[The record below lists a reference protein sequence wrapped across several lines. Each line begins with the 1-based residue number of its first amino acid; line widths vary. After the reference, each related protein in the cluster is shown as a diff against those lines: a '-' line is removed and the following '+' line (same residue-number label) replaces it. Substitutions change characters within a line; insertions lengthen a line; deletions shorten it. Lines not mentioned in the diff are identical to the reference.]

1 MENVTGFHLR
11 DASMFTSERG
21 SCVEYFDSA
30 MTNVIQKNRSSVRI
44 LDAGAGRGSTASYL
58 RSLGYNTID
67 ALTVSKERLEN
78 AERSGLYRNLL
89 FTALKANSTLCATG
103 AFDAVICAGGVFPDE
118 VDPDAIDEMLRLV
131 KPGGIV
137 CFTMNAAQFDSA
149 HNSYRLKC
157 EKLVISGKWKLIS
170 QGITTHQEDKE
181 NNNKYDEKLS
191 GDCYVLVF
199 MVIDNY

>member
-1 MENVTGFHLR
+1 MECF
-11 DASMFTSERG
+11 DA
-21 SCVEYFDSA
+21 A
-30 MTNVIQKNRSSVRI
+30 MTKVIQKNRSSVRI

-131 KPGGIV
+131 KPGKV
-137 CFTMNAAQFDSA
+137 TSPQ
-149 HNSYRLKC
+149 L
-157 EKLVISGKWKLIS
+157 
-170 QGITTHQEDKE
+170 
-181 NNNKYDEKLS
+181 
-191 GDCYVLVF
+191 
-199 MVIDNY
+199 

>member
-1 MENVTGFHLR
+1 
-11 DASMFTSERG
+11 MFISITSCTLTAEVFIFKILECWNYCVFSF
-21 SCVEYFDSA
+21 SCVEHFDAA
-30 MTNVIQKNRSSVRI
+30 MTKVIQKNRSSVRI

-131 KPGGIV
+131 KPGKVTSPQLWHKWTLVKLYDHHFMDLIAATRV
-137 CFTMNAAQFDSA
+137 SLLCMCFWSD
-149 HNSYRLKC
+149 
-157 EKLVISGKWKLIS
+157 
-170 QGITTHQEDKE
+170 
-181 NNNKYDEKLS
+181 
-191 GDCYVLVF
+191 VLGLHRF
-199 MVIDNY
+199 